1 MYFEVSGVNV
11 SPFIPPLVAFIIS
24 FFTSMGGVSGAFL
37 ILPFQVSVLGFTS
50 PAVSSTNQLYNIVA
64 IPSGVYRYIKE
75 GRMVWPLTW
84 IVIIGTLPGVFIG
97 ALLRISYLPN
107 PTHFKIFAGFLLLYI
122 GIKVV
127 LEVVKRKKNN
137 GIQSPEE
144 KFQEMM
150 KNYKNNSSDEN
161 RPKLPRVTVKKF
173 NISHLIYDFYGE
185 TYDVQSY
192 KILIISFIVGIV
204 GGVYGIGGGAIMA
217 PIFVAFFR
225 LPVYTVAGA
234 ALMGTF
240 ITSVAG
246 VIYYQ
251 ILSNY
256 YPGLSVAPDW
266 PLGFLFGIG
275 GFAGMYCGA
284 RLQKYVSPKIIKWIL
299 GISITSLAL
308 NYIRLIFEL

>member
-1 MYFEVSGVNV
+1 MYFEVSGINV
-11 SPFIPPLVAFIIS
+11 SPFIPPLVAFVIS

-84 IVIIGTLPGVFIG
+84 IVIFGTLPGVFIG
-97 ALLRISYLPN
+97 AILRINYLPN
-107 PTHFKIFAGFLLLYI
+107 PIHFKIFAGFLLLYI

-127 LEVVKRKKNN
+127 LEIVKKKKNN
-137 GIQSPEE
+137 EQQSSEE

-150 KNYKNNSSDEN
+150 KDYKNNSDGTKQ
-161 RPKLPRVTVKKF
+161 KLPRVSVKKF
-173 NISHLIYDFYGE
+173 NFSHLAYEFYGE
-185 TYDVQSY
+185 TYDVHSF
-192 KILIISFIVGIV
+192 KIFIISFIVGIV
-204 GGVYGIGGGAIMA
+204 GGAYGIGGGAIMA
-217 PIFVAFFR
+217 PIFVAFFG

-240 ITSVAG
+240 ITSIAG

-251 ILSNY
+251 VLSY
-256 YPGLSVAPDW
+256 FYPGVSIAPDW
-266 PLGFLFGIG
+266 LLGFLFGIG

-284 RLQKYVSPKIIKWIL
+284 RLQKYVAPKIIKWIL
-299 GISITSLAL
+299 GISITALAL
-308 NYIRLIFEL
+308 NYIRLVFQL